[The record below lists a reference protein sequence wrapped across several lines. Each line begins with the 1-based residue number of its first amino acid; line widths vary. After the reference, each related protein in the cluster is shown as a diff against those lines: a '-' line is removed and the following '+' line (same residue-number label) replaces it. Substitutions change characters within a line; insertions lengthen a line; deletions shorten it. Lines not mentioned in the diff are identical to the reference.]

1 MSGFPSVEAE
11 GQLTNYCREPA
22 CEPQIA
28 CLRWYSPCF
37 RDFRAMAG
45 RCIAT
50 GVSACIKSVLENIL
64 NLTKR
69 GLLGAMLLVPA
80 ATLLTGMATVALA
93 QGSLKTPIKIGEI
106 NSYSTMPQFTQPY
119 RQGWQ
124 LAVEEINVAGGLLG
138 RKVEVIAR
146 DDAGKP
152 EEAIRHAIELTS
164 REKVDILAGA
174 YLSNVGLALADQAQK
189 NKKVYVASEPLS
201 DAIVWDKGN
210 RYTFRLR
217 PSTYMQAAMLV
228 EEAAKMPAKRWAT
241 IAPNYEYGQSA
252 VASFKELLK
261 AKRPDVEFVGEQWP
275 ALGKLDAGTSL
286 QALMQSKPDAIFNAT
301 FGADLAKLVRE
312 GNQRGIFPRVP
323 VVSLL
328 SGEPEYLDVLK
339 DETPKGW
346 IVTGYP
352 WDQIDSPEHASFAAN
367 YYRRFNEYP
376 KVGSVVGYATMQ
388 AIFAGIKKAGST
400 DSEKLVVALRGL
412 KFSTPF
418 GPAEFRA
425 LDQQSTMGAYVGK
438 LDLRGNKGTMVQW
451 RYADGKAYMPTDAYV
466 KARRPP
472 EAMR

>member
-1 MSGFPSVEAE
+1 MKFLKSA
-11 GQLTNYCREPA
+11 L
-22 CEPQIA
+22 
-28 CLRWYSPCF
+28 
-37 RDFRAMAG
+37 AG
-45 RCIAT
+45 
-50 GVSACIKSVLENIL
+50 
-64 NLTKR
+64 
-69 GLLGAMLLVPA
+69 GLLLVM
-80 ATLLTGMATVALA
+80 LTGASSSLLALA
-93 QGSLKTPIKIGEI
+93 PSRAPIKIGEI
-106 NSYSTMPQFTQPY
+106 NSYSNIPQFTLPY

-124 LAVEEINVAGGLLG
+124 LAVEEVNLAGGLLG

-146 DDAGKP
+146 DDGGKP
-152 EEAIRHAIELTS
+152 EEALRHAIELTS
-164 REKVDILAGA
+164 RENVDVLAGGF
-174 YLSNVGLALADQAQK
+174 LSNVGLALADHAQK
-189 NKKVYVASEPLS
+189 NKRVFIASEPLS
-201 DAIVWDKGN
+201 DAIVWEKGN

-228 EEAAKMPAKRWAT
+228 EEAAKLPAKRWAV

-261 AKRPDVEFVGEQWP
+261 AKRPDVEFVCEQWP
-275 ALGKLDAGTSL
+275 ALGKLDAGTTL
-286 QALMQSKPDAIFNAT
+286 QATMQTKPDAIFNVT

-312 GNQRGIFPRVP
+312 GNQRGIFPKTP

-339 DETPKGW
+339 DETPRLVAGGGW

-352 WDQIDSPEHASFAAN
+352 WDQIDSREHASFAAN
-367 YYRRFNEYP
+367 YYRRFNEHP

-388 AIFAGIKKAGST
+388 AIFAAIKKANST
-400 DSEKLVVALRGL
+400 DNEKLVVALRGL

-425 LDQQSTMGAYVGK
+425 IDHQSTMGAFVGR

-451 RYADGKAYMPTDAYV
+451 RYADGKAYLPSDAYV

-472 EAMR
+472 DAMK

>member
-1 MSGFPSVEAE
+1 MSQITNFAE
-11 GQLTNYCREPA
+11 KTLK
-22 CEPQIA
+22 
-28 CLRWYSPCF
+28 S
-37 RDFRAMAG
+37 M
-45 RCIAT
+45 
-50 GVSACIKSVLENIL
+50 KSVLL
-64 NLTKR
+64 GGVVLA
-69 GLLGAMLLVPA
+69 GLVS
-80 ATLLTGMATVALA
+80 VASA
-93 QGSLKTPIKIGEI
+93 QSTAKAPIRIGEI
-106 NSYSTMPQFTQPY
+106 NSYSTIPQFTLPY

-152 EEAIRHAIELTS
+152 EEALRHAIELTS
-164 REKVDILAGA
+164 KEKVDVLAGGF
-174 YLSNVGLALADQAQK
+174 LSNVGLALADHAQK
-189 NKKVYVASEPLS
+189 NKRLFVASEPLT
-201 DAIVWDKGN
+201 DAIVWEKGN

-228 EEAAKMPAKRWAT
+228 EEAAKMPARRWAT

-275 ALGKLDAGTSL
+275 ALGKLEAGTTL
-286 QALMQSKPDAIFNAT
+286 QATMQSRPDAIFNVT

-312 GNQRGIFPRVP
+312 GNQRGIFPKTP

-352 WDQIDSPEHASFAAN
+352 WDQIDSREHASFATN

-388 AIFAGIKKAGST
+388 AIFAAIKKANST
-400 DSEKLVVALRGL
+400 DNEKLVTAMRGL

-425 LDQQSTMGAYVGK
+425 IDHQSTMGAYVGK

-451 RYADGKAYMPTDAYV
+451 RYADGKAYLPGDAYV
-466 KARRPP
+466 KARRPA
-472 EAMR
+472 EAMK